1 MICSI
6 NYSILFQNQNVQTA
20 TKKGLV
26 LFEID
31 HSTGALVGDANIY
44 NFHGSHASYTSNLDG
59 FVTRIA
65 GIYYYHTFCLH
76 LNESDRD
83 RIVVGVISTYAVSA
97 YHH

>member
-1 MICSI
+1 MLCSI

-44 NFHGSHASYTSNLDG
+44 DFLGGLASYTSNFDG
-59 FVTRIA
+59 FETRIA
-65 GIYYYHTFCLH
+65 GIYFYHTL
-76 LNESDRD
+76 LS
-83 RIVVGVISTYAVSA
+83 SLK
-97 YHH
+97 